1 MFCLRKWE
9 QEIFMTQTPNYTNRK
24 HLHFTKNSK
33 KGCIWWD
40 RYMFSLCIKQRNRSI
55 EEVIKVIEML
65 QKEDVKNSTKKRGV
79 RRKKKSK
86 RKRKCCEKMD
96 RIEYERMHMRRR
108 SETIQEWMDGRR
120 ILTSGGDLAGSM
132 EEESEKELRGV
143 EEEKRQGEGEKV
155 RHRWL
160 APSLCFM

>member
-1 MFCLRKWE
+1 
-9 QEIFMTQTPNYTNRK
+9 
-24 HLHFTKNSK
+24 
-33 KGCIWWD
+33 
-40 RYMFSLCIKQRNRSI
+40 MFSLCIKQRNRSI
-55 EEVIKVIEML
+55 EEVIKVIGRYKKQDVKEKDTKML
-65 QKEDVKNSTKKRGV
+65 QKEEVKILQKRGV

-160 APSLCFM
+160 APSPCFM